1 MKIQIPRDPQGRGP
15 AVSMAGHK
23 VGAGQKLFVI
33 AGPDVIES
41 EEMVLRHATRVKA
54 LMESLQIPFAF
65 KCSFDKANRT
75 SIKSFRGPG
84 LKEGLRI
91 LARVK
96 KECGVALLTDVHDVS
111 QVEPVA
117 EVADIIQ
124 VPAFLCRQ
132 TDLVV
137 AVAKTGRGVNLKKG
151 QFVAPQDMAH
161 QAYKAFESG
170 NLNVLITE
178 RGASFGYR
186 NLVVDMRAF
195 PLLHEAGLVTCFDA
209 THSVQLPSAGDGETA
224 GERKFVPVLAR
235 AAIGA
240 GADALFA
247 EVHESPDTA
256 LCDGP
261 CSLTF
266 ELLEKTLKDAL
277 GIRRALGMA

>member
-1 MKIQIPRDPQGRGP
+1 MISLCGKQ
-15 AVSMAGHK
+15 
-23 VGAGQKLFVI
+23 VGEGQPLFVL
-33 AGPDVIES
+33 AGPDVVES
-41 EEMVLRHATRVKA
+41 EEMVLRHARRVREICER
-54 LMESLQIPFAF
+54 LGVPFAF

-75 SIKSFRGPG
+75 SLKSFRGPG

-96 KECGVALLTDVHDVS
+96 KECGVAILTDLHGLE
-111 QVEPVA
+111 QVDAVA

-151 QFVAPQDMAH
+151 QFVSPMDIVHSARKSFD
-161 QAYKAFESG
+161 SG
-170 NLNVLITE
+170 NSNVLVTE

-186 NLVVDMRAF
+186 NLVVDMRSFAIMR
-195 PLLHEAGLVTCFDA
+195 EAGLATCFDA

-224 GERKFVPVLAR
+224 GERKFVPLLAR
-235 AAIGA
+235 AAAGA
-240 GADALFA
+240 GIDALFT
-247 EVHESPDTA
+247 EVHENPDAA

-266 ELLEKTLKDAL
+266 EMFEQVLKDVLA
-277 GIRRALGMA
+277 IRRALGHQT